1 MNKKFAYALFRT
13 GFMKKIITKTL
24 GCIALAASFA
34 APAAATDIPMDT
46 VVYGNLDKVTGR
58 VNTMSGGI
66 DTPIHFGTLEVV
78 TRACFTRPPEEPPEN
93 AAFVEVFDIPEEGDK
108 KKVFSGW
115 MYASSPALSALDHPV
130 FDLWVLRCESS
141 KASKSD

>member
-1 MNKKFAYALFRT
+1 MNKKFAYTLFRT
-13 GFMKKIITKTL
+13 GFMKKIISRTL
-24 GCIALAASFA
+24 GCFALAASFV

-66 DTPIHFGTLEVV
+66 DTPIRFGTLEVV

-115 MYASSPALSALDHPV
+115 MYASSPALS
-130 FDLWVLRCESS
+130 
-141 KASKSD
+141 